1 MRRARLD
8 AEDHIGRSEGEWGR
22 GVNQGHTPVVSQ
34 KSTCD
39 DAHVKWAKHSPPPR
53 AHTAE
58 GHQVL
63 HNVQVLSPSVSI
75 LMESALKVSEALWS
89 VSHRR
94 FKAKADAT
102 GAATS

>member
-1 MRRARLD
+1 MKELEGDGYAGHGWMLRIIS
-8 AEDHIGRSEGEWGR
+8 EESEGEWGVGG

-63 HNVQVLSPSVSI
+63 HNVQVLSP
-75 LMESALKVSEALWS
+75 
-89 VSHRR
+89 
-94 FKAKADAT
+94 
-102 GAATS
+102 